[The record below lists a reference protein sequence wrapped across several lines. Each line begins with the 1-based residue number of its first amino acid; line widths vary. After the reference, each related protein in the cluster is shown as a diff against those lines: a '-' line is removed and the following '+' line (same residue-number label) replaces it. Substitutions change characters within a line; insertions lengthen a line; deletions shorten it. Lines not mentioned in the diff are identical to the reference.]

1 MKSSLKTQSIRNYF
15 EQFNLETKREEK
27 MNVVALNLGEETNGR
42 VVVFQQ
48 EMAGQSSPGAAK
60 NKSAD
65 HKIKKIRIR
74 SGNG

>member
-1 MKSSLKTQSIRNYF
+1 
-15 EQFNLETKREEK
+15 

-65 HKIKKIRIR
+65 HKIHKIRIR
-74 SGNG
+74 SGNE